1 MTARAEET
9 VQRSPFP
16 SGKMGVGPSGRTAPG
31 RFWMKDPQHARAM
44 NKLGEIFAR
53 RNDLR
58 QAELCFN
65 EAIALDPHL
74 ASAHSNLGN
83 IYAERGWRDRAQ
95 AAYEQALLLDPGNP
109 TATHNLGVL
118 YRKKRRHCQGS
129 EPAEGGQPGPAEAA
143 AQRGPVQSQDQ
154 TDGAHRLDSHCHYC
168 PCPFVLREQVIS
180 TQLSTGP
187 VDIVHNFGQRSS

>member
-1 MTARAEET
+1 MTARAEELYNEALFHLEKWELDQAEELSRQ
-9 VQRSPFP
+9 VLDE
-16 SGKMGVGPSGRTAPG
+16 
-31 RFWMKDPQHARAM
+31 DPQHARAM
-44 NKLGEIFAR
+44 NKLGVIFAR

-118 YRKKRRHCQGS
+118 YRKSGDIAKGVS
-129 EPAEGGQPGPAEAA
+129 LLKEANR
-143 AQRGPVQSQDQ
+143 AQRRRLRSEVQSNPR
-154 TDGAHRLDSHCHYC
+154 TRRTVRIGWIVIAIIALVLLY
-168 PCPFVLREQVIS
+168 FVNR
-180 TQLSTGP
+180 
-187 VDIVHNFGQRSS
+187 